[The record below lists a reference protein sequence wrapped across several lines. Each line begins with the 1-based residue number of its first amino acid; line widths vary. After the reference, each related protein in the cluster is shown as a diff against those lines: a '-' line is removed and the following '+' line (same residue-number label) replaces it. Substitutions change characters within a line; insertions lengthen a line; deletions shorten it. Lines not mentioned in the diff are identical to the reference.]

1 MLDFSLS
8 NSLSHCSR
16 AHSANWAD
24 GADPAHRRFLTRKQV
39 GFSCGGLPVP
49 RACYRAVPRGSR
61 QAGVSMPTKV
71 SSAHSLWFIYSSGR
85 ALVELTAWNKSS
97 HLTGEADCI
106 PSYCRGFFS
115 LTFHY
120 GCVQT
125 PMDRTWKWGSRTFYC
140 FSHHYHF
147 TSRLCWSHP
156 ERLRHRKV
164 VPDTASL
171 NCQSFSMAL

>member
-24 GADPAHRRFLTRKQV
+24 GADPTCHRYLTRKQA

-49 RACYRAVPRGSR
+49 HAYYTTVPRGSR

-71 SSAHSLWFIYSSGR
+71 SSAPSLWFIYSSR
-85 ALVELTAWNKSS
+85 KALVELTAWSKSS
-97 HLTGEADCI
+97 HLTGEAGWI
-106 PSYCRGFFS
+106 PSYCREFFS

-120 GCVQT
+120 RCVQT
-125 PMDRTWKWGSRTFYC
+125 HQWIEHKSEVHEPS
-140 FSHHYHF
+140 
-147 TSRLCWSHP
+147 
-156 ERLRHRKV
+156 
-164 VPDTASL
+164 TASAIINTSPVISIDL
-171 NCQSFSMAL
+171 TQIDSITEESTSQHRIAQLSKL